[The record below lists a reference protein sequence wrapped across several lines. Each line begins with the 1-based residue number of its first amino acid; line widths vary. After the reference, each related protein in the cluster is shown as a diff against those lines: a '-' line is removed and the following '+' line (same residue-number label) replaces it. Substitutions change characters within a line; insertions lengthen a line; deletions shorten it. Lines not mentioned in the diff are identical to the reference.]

1 MRNDERTGR
10 RVRELQLGHDREKN
24 TRWLFERY
32 FPAVRQL
39 FARWGYSPE
48 ECSDL
53 AQDTFLKAF
62 QSVEGFQHGS
72 SFETWLFHIAHNARK
87 NDLRSRST
95 LKRDA
100 EVVSLSDHTAEG
112 DWQRDTE
119 TVDPETRVLNEERT
133 RLKREALKVALAR
146 LPRQMRRCCIL
157 RIGQGLKYREIA
169 VILGVSMNT
178 VRALLHGARKRLRE
192 EMAGKYPDLES

>member
-24 TRWLFERY
+24 TRWLFERF
-32 FPAVRQL
+32 FPAIRQL

-62 QSVEGFQHGS
+62 QNVERFQHGS
-72 SFETWLFHIAHNARK
+72 SFETWLFRIAHNLRK
-87 NDLRSRST
+87 NDLRRRGT

-100 EVVSLSDHTAEG
+100 DVVSLNHDTAEA
-112 DWQRDTE
+112 DWHRDTE
-119 TVDPETRVLNEERT
+119 LIDPETRVLNEER
-133 RLKREALKVALAR
+133 AR
-146 LPRQMRRCCIL
+146 LRRQALGRALSRLPPQMRRCCIL
-157 RIGQGLKYREIA
+157 RLGQGLKYREIA

-192 EMAGKYPDLES
+192 EIAGKYPELES